1 MTLHQTQT
9 TIDSNPFDPASAARS
24 ILPVLQAES
33 AQSEMDRRLVPP
45 VVSALR
51 NSGLSRMLVPKR
63 FNGYELPP
71 SHHIRSCTTLA
82 HGCSAASW
90 VHMVCGAHSF
100 VVGRYPEKC
109 QEEVFGGNPD
119 VLIPGTLAPQ
129 GKARKVP
136 GGWLINGRWQFG
148 SGVDHGPWLL
158 LGARAFAE
166 TGDDPLPPVHVVVP
180 KSDIVV
186 DDTWFTLGLRAT
198 GSKDLIASDVFV
210 PDYRAMATL
219 ELFRGDFA
227 GDAGPLYRLPVTG
240 GLSSML
246 AATVL
251 GISQRGMEK
260 FVDVTR
266 VRDDVYAGGSKAA
279 KVGIQLR
286 LAESLGELEIA
297 ETLIDKNCDLLDSAM
312 AENELPV
319 AIEDAAQIRWN
330 AAYSV
335 ELCRRATD
343 RIYAVAGAHATY
355 NDSLLQ
361 RWYRDVNTASHHAIV
376 DFDGISETRGRMK
389 LGLAPAPGSI

>member
-1 MTLHQTQT
+1 M
-9 TIDSNPFDPASAARS
+9 
-24 ILPVLQAES
+24 
-33 AQSEMDRRLVPP
+33 
-45 VVSALR
+45 
-51 NSGLSRMLVPKR
+51 
-63 FNGYELPP
+63 
-71 SHHIRSCTTLA
+71 
-82 HGCSAASW
+82 
-90 VHMVCGAHSF
+90 
-100 VVGRYPEKC
+100 
-109 QEEVFGGNPD
+109 
-119 VLIPGTLAPQ
+119 
-129 GKARKVP
+129 
-136 GGWLINGRWQFG
+136 
-148 SGVDHGPWLL
+148 
-158 LGARAFAE
+158 
-166 TGDDPLPPVHVVVP
+166 HVVVP

-210 PDYRAMATL
+210 PDYRAMPTL

-251 GISQRGMEK
+251 GLTQRGMEK

-286 LAESLGELEIA
+286 LAESLGELQIA

-389 LGLAPAPGSI
+389 LGLEPAPGSI